1 MQTSYF
7 VYIKDFVASIDDSNM
22 RYVISYRLSSV
33 NNFIETKLNSLIE
46 VPYYD
51 EDEFPSIFF
60 NVIVIY
66 AKNENNLKVFIF
78 NYIFIQASLLFEDAK
93 MS

>member
-7 VYIKDFVASIDDSNM
+7 VYIKDFLANQDDPNM

-33 NNFIETKLNSLIE
+33 NNFIETKMNSLIE

-51 EDEFPSIFF
+51 EDEFPAIFF
-60 NVIVIY
+60 NIIVIY
-66 AKNENNLKVFIF
+66 AKNENNLKVSNLSKYTCIG
-78 NYIFIQASLLFEDAK
+78 ILK
-93 MS
+93 V